1 MIELKLS
8 NNSTLSITVSLA
20 DKAVVL
26 RQIPSQTQIK
36 EVLPEPSKI
45 TIPLADLKELAKSLK
60 ELFRFFA

>member
-8 NNSTLSITVSLA
+8 NNSTLSITVSLT
-20 DKAVVL
+20 DKCVVL

-36 EVLPEPSKI
+36 EVLPEPAKI
-45 TIPLADLKELAKSLK
+45 TIPLVDLKELAKSLK